1 MLATSPVDGASIIIG
16 NITEEDTIARIKQT
30 LDERKLNVV
39 VSDIS
44 PNLTGRYDTDQTIS
58 LELSTLVL
66 DAAMEFI
73 PHGGSFVTKIFQ
85 GTGIEGL
92 VAAARDR
99 FSNVQRYS
107 PTASRSA
114 SSETYLICQ
123 NRLPRPRRKAQGK
136 SALEQVQNHLSEL
149 GIVVEGESDEVES
162 KVGFRRIQKRE
173 EE

>member
-1 MLATSPVDGASIIIG
+1 
-16 NITEEDTIARIKQT
+16 
-30 LDERKLNVV
+30 
-39 VSDIS
+39 
-44 PNLTGRYDTDQTIS
+44 
-58 LELSTLVL
+58 
-66 DAAMEFI
+66 MEFI
-73 PHGGSFVTKIFQ
+73 PPGGSFVTKIFQ
-85 GTGIEGL
+85 GVGIEGL

-123 NRLPRPRRKAQGK
+123 NRLPRARGQAQGK
-136 SALEQVQNHLSEL
+136 SASEQVQGHLSEL
-149 GIVVEGESDEVES
+149 GIVVDEDSEEVES